1 MSCLDA
7 PFAARRPLAR
17 FNSLRVNSGRSCCK
31 WLEGE
36 VVRCDWRD
44 SSARLPIFVTVLA
57 PRQMDCQRSTTGRT
71 AAKWLAIM
79 HRLEKRKDLP
89 NDEDCPLR
97 PRNRPQDNALLV
109 NLRMSCVAK
118 PRVSFPA
125 CREELYP
132 ATADGFRCPTMRHWH
147 VNKNLSMRV

>member
-17 FNSLRVNSGRSCCK
+17 FNSLRVNSGRSCRK

-36 VVRCDWRD
+36 VARCDWRD
-44 SSARLPIFVTVLA
+44 SSALLPIFVTVLA
-57 PRQMDCQRSTTGRT
+57 PREMDCQRSTTGRT
-71 AAKWLAIM
+71 AAKWLAM

-97 PRNRPQDNALLV
+97 PSNRPHDNALLV
-109 NLRMSCVAK
+109 NIPMSCVAK
-118 PRVSFPA
+118 SLVSFA
-125 CREELYP
+125 ARREELYP
-132 ATADGFRCPTMRHWH
+132 ATADGFRYPTMRHWH
-147 VNKNLSMRV
+147 VNQNLSMRV